1 MDNYRPYF
9 QEFKAYKATMGTEIL
24 GMISERNAMSASSS
38 SRRGKLQLEKK
49 MSSKRNAM
57 SASSSSRR
65 GKLRLEK
72 NATKGTEI
80 LEMSSKRNAM
90 SASGSS
96 RRGKL
101 QLEKNEIPLIR
112 TVLTQSN

>member
-9 QEFKAYKATMGTEIL
+9 QEFKAYRATMGTEIL
-24 GMISERNAMSASSS
+24 GMISE
-38 SRRGKLQLEKK
+38 
-49 MSSKRNAM
+49 RNAM